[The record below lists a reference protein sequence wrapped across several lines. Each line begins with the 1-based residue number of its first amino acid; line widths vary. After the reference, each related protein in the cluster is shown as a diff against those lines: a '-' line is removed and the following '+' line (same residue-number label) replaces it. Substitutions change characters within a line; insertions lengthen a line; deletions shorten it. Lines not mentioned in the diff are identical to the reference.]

1 MAWNY
6 NAAEQRFKDVGLDPR
21 GGNESATALQRLVP
35 SEYQRAQSRS
45 DFNRDTE
52 GSYQTT
58 LKNLIA
64 RVSNRNY
71 GQLGQKAR
79 MGAQS
84 AVNQGFADAG
94 LRNQSEGLG
103 AGYQAGANTG
113 MSLMA
118 SRAGNTAAGQYT
130 DPNRQDADLSS
141 LIQLLTQ
148 QLGQNPGMESL
159 GSIFSPVEAANQ
171 RNEAN
176 RKSSGL
182 GGILG
187 QLAGAYASSYAGSQ
201 GAKQG
206 GR

>member
-52 GSYQTT
+52 GSYQST

-64 RVSNRNY
+64 RVSGRNY

-84 AVNQGFADAG
+84 AVNQGYADAG

-118 SRAGNTAAGQYT
+118 SRAGNTAAGQFT

-141 LIQLLTQ
+141 LVQLLTQ
-148 QLGQNPGMESL
+148 QLGQNPGMEGL
-159 GSIFSPVEAANQ
+159 MSIFAPVEASMQ
-171 RNEAN
+171 RNEAI
-176 RKSSGL
+176 RKSNDKMGQI
-182 GGILG
+182 GQYTQMGIEAFN
-187 QLAGAYASSYAGSQ
+187 QFKN
-201 GAKQG
+201 AKSKK
-206 GR
+206 

>member
-6 NAAEQRFKDVGLDPR
+6 KAAEQRFKDVGLDPR
-21 GGNESATALQRLVP
+21 GGNESATAMQRLVP
-35 SEYQRAQSRS
+35 SLYQQAQSRA

-141 LIQLLTQ
+141 LIQMLSQ
-148 QLGQNPGMESL
+148 QLGQNPGMEGLMSV
-159 GSIFSPVEAANQ
+159 FAPVEASMQ
-171 RNEAN
+171 RNEAI
-176 RKSSGL
+176 RKSNDKMGQI
-182 GGILG
+182 GQWTQMGIDAFN
-187 QLAGAYASSYAGSQ
+187 QFKN
-201 GAKQG
+201 AKG
-206 GR
+206 KK